1 MTKRGCGRV
10 GVPTIMVQGIAPND
24 LQKMSEKAKRKS
36 LNRGERKK
44 RDICRRQRF
53 EEILFEMI
61 PFVFCVVCGEKIPH
75 IDESVKM
82 WGKRR
87 RCAVCLAA
95 GRSSETVRYCR
106 VCGKAIHEEE
116 YNVRPHASPMGW
128 RTLSCCEGCL
138 GEHANIHREATRRA
152 NQEIQ

>member
-10 GVPTIMVQGIAPND
+10 GVPTILVQGIAPDD
-24 LQKMSEKAKRKS
+24 LRKMSEEAKKKS

-44 RDICRRQRF
+44 RDIRRRQRF

-61 PFVFCVVCGEKIPH
+61 PSVFCVVCGEKIPH
-75 IDESVKM
+75 TNESVEI

-87 RCAVCLAA
+87 RCDICLAA
-95 GRSSETVRYCR
+95 RRNSKNVRYCH
-106 VCGKAIHEEE
+106 VCGKVLHKEE
-116 YNVRPHASPMGW
+116 YGARPHASPMGW

-138 GEHANIHREATRRA
+138 GEHADIHREAIRRA
-152 NQEIQ
+152 NQEIP